1 MSQTTILEL
10 IADTIESRPVLGH
23 WPHMRAQA
31 DAEYLREISK
41 QWTGLSDEVSALRAE
56 KACRDS
62 ERAEDVPTEIR
73 RLRLEPG
80 DILVFKVNPRPTM
93 AMMEPGRADHWRYR
107 AAYAGVLRP
116 LDVSSWQG
124 VREAL
129 RHSTRVIG
137 AH

>member
-1 MSQTTILEL
+1 MSQTILEL
-10 IADTIESRPVLGH
+10 IADAIESRPVLGH

-80 DILVFKVNPRPTM
+80 DILVFKVNPRPTV
-93 AMMEPGRADHWRYR
+93 AMMERMREQ
-107 AAYAGVLRP
+107 LRKMLP
-116 LDVSSWQG
+116 SGYPAIILEGSVDMTVVSKPVSG
-124 VREAL
+124 N
-129 RHSTRVIG
+129 SD
-137 AH
+137 AHPPA